1 MQTKT
6 AMIAE
11 HAKRHG
17 LPVRYTSERLIVDAF
32 DRSLTASLWGG
43 VDAAHRALR
52 RMEREYGLR
61 PGQLTPVLDVRT
73 PEGIDA
79 LIATARSLH

>member
-1 MQTKT
+1 MNASTLASLVT
-6 AMIAE
+6 
-11 HAKRHG
+11 
-17 LPVRYTSERLIVDAF
+17 TAF
-32 DRSLTASLWGG
+32 DRSTVAMIWGG
-43 VDAAHRALR
+43 TPAAHRALR